1 MKTGFPAW
9 LAVVAA
15 GLPMSSCGGGSADEA
30 PLVKTPME
38 AATVIDV
45 RSTVV
50 GTQNVAPAGTTIETA
65 EATLVIP
72 ADALA
77 AKTRVE
83 MVRLD
88 GPFNMNPYATDAEGA
103 ISAVPVGDAV
113 DFGPAGVAF
122 DSPVTITLPYD
133 SAALT
138 DRYSRP
144 TLAYWTGTR
153 WLLLDSAVDSDAHTV
168 SVRLASF
175 DGILVQAVV
184 IAGTAAIWTYVAVK
198 WAAND
203 DPITEQRAK
212 QYVTPDDAN
221 VTAAAAKASIGGVPL
236 ANKAELAQYLGSL
249 SGGQA
254 RLSIQGD
261 TGSARYFSY
270 SAGTGANWQ
279 KPADFLSDSPTGD
292 NYNGDKALGRL
303 KGDCTDA
310 TNATVSMF
318 RALGYPAKGVFGYV
332 SDKDS
337 PHAWAEVVIGGVP
350 YIVDERGTIEKLD
363 TAMIAQHLIRPDAGD
378 NRNFMWDE
386 TGQVPY
392 QQQWWTSTV
401 STISAITLV
410 SGSLG
415 SYRGFAVAQG
425 LEDYGKINL
434 DAAGKFSVAISQAKK
449 SFVIWPD
456 IQTTATMSDLAIKG
470 QWDNAKQSGTVTLTA
485 NEHVMMV
492 DWGQGK
498 NGTQD
503 GTYNRITEDYTF
515 AYDASGTIELADDSM
530 KFVLQTEWTRTGTKT
545 ESRVVVSD
553 GQATVSGTPV
563 VTDMA
568 RTSTSSGE
576 FWFSY

>member
-1 MKTGFPAW
+1 MRPRFPAW
-9 LAVVAA
+9 LCVVAA
-15 GLPMSSCGGGSADEA
+15 GLPMSACDGGSADEA

-45 RSTVV
+45 RSTVI
-50 GTQNVAPAGTTIETA
+50 GAQNVTAAGTTIRTA

-77 AKTRVE
+77 VKTRVE

-88 GPFNMNPYATDAEGA
+88 GPFNMNPYSTDAKDT
-103 ISAVPVGDAV
+103 ISAMPVGDAV

-122 DSPVTITLPYD
+122 DEPVTITLPYD
-133 SAALT
+133 PTALT
-138 DRYSRP
+138 DQYSRP

-168 SVRLASF
+168 SVRLESF

-203 DPITEQRAK
+203 DPITEQEAK
-212 QYVTPDDAN
+212 QYVTPDHPN

-236 ANKAELAQYLGSL
+236 ADKAALAQYLESL

-292 NYNGDKALGRL
+292 NYDGDKALGKL

-337 PHAWAEVVIGGVP
+337 PHAWAEVAIGGVP
-350 YIVDERGTIEKLD
+350 YIIDERGTIQKLD
-363 TAMIAQHLIRPDAGD
+363 SAMIAQHLIRPDAGD

-386 TGQVPY
+386 TGQIPY
-392 QQQWWTSTV
+392 QQQWWTST
-401 STISAITLV
+401 ISINAITLV

-415 SYRGFAVAQG
+415 SYRGFAVEQG
-425 LEDYGKINL
+425 LKDYGTINL
-434 DAAGKFSVAISQAKK
+434 DAAGKFSVAVSQAKR
-449 SFVIWPD
+449 SFLIWPD
-456 IQTTATMSDLAIKG
+456 VQTTATMSDLAIKG
-470 QWDNAKQSGTVTLTA
+470 QWDNTKQSGTVTLTA
-485 NEHVMMV
+485 KEHMLMV
-492 DWGQGK
+492 DWGQG
-498 NGTQD
+498 NDGTRN

-515 AYDASGTIELADDSM
+515 AYNASGTIELADDSM
-530 KFVLQTEWTRTGTKT
+530 KFVLQVEWTRAGTKT
-545 ESRVVVSD
+545 EARVVVSD
-553 GQATVSGTPV
+553 GEATVSGTPV